1 MNAINTTVA
10 TQKTPTLHVQPL
22 TLWQCACR
30 GRALPT
36 RDYQHIIVCTECET
50 LATEIGEALD
60 DLEKVLGRRQRRST
74 DS

>member
-1 MNAINTTVA
+1 MDAITTTVA
-10 TQKTPTLHVQPL
+10 TEKAPTLHVQPL
-22 TLWQCACR
+22 TLWQCAC
-30 GRALPT
+30 GSLALPS
-36 RDYQHIIVCTECET
+36 RDYQHIIVCTGCEM

>member
-10 TQKTPTLHVQPL
+10 TEKTPTPHVQPL

-30 GRALPT
+30 GRALPA
-36 RDYQHIIVCTECET
+36 RDYEHIIICTECET
-50 LATEIGEALD
+50 LATEIGDALD
-60 DLEKVLGRRQRRST
+60 DLEKALGCRQRRHT